1 MTFRRFIL
9 FFVLA
14 IAALAAQAQASFSLV
29 RPQNVV
35 QGRNFALTF
44 RLSNGEASAPAAP
57 QLKGCTLLYG
67 PALST
72 RSEYSIVNGR
82 ATSST
87 TLDFSFT
94 YRADTPGTVDVPAV
108 SVNCGGKTLHSSAA
122 RFEILPGDASASG
135 GSSQQGASRRQQDPY
150 AGSQPTEKVSAN
162 DLLIRINF
170 SKSSVYEQEPV
181 VATIKLYTKYGIT
194 SFLPSVQPAFDGF
207 LCEEL
212 PVSNE
217 VSLEH
222 YNGQNYHT
230 VVFKRLLLYPQKS
243 GRLTVNSGEYKVTVE
258 QVQMINMG
266 FFSAPHSVEQELT
279 TKSNA
284 ASLTVKPLPEP
295 RPAGFSGA
303 VGQFSVST
311 ALEPELLRTN
321 EAAVYSYTV
330 KGTGNIKYLAE
341 PDVQFPAGIDAY
353 TPKTD
358 IQANVTGGSNMS
370 GTYRTDFTI
379 VPQEMGDFTIEGTP
393 FIYFDPSDNK
403 YVTVDVPSKP
413 IKVLRGTN
421 AAPAVEQTALSGK
434 TIDDILY
441 IKPMSDERQ
450 THSRTFV
457 IRSWGYWGAY
467 VLLVLILIAVA
478 VIYRRQIRLRA
489 DVTGRKLAKAGRVA
503 NKRLREARTAMN
515 AHNNELF
522 YASLAKALWGY
533 LSDKLSISASQLTLD
548 NVADKL
554 KAYGLPEA
562 DTDHVIDVLNQ
573 CEMARFTPTHSDAEI
588 AGLYD
593 EAVAAIKNIEDV
605 RKR

>member
-9 FFVLA
+9 FIVLA
-14 IAALAAQAQASFSLV
+14 VTAFAATAQASFSLV

-72 RSEYSIVNGR
+72 RSEYSIINGR

-122 RFEILPGDASASG
+122 RFEILPGDASTSG
-135 GSSQQGASRRQQDPY
+135 GSPQQGASRRQQDPY

-379 VPQEMGDFTIEGTP
+379 VPQEVGDFTIEGTP

-441 IKPMSDERQ
+441 IKPMSGESQ

-457 IRSWGYWGAY
+457 IRSWRYWGAY
-467 VLLVLILIAVA
+467 MFLVLALIAVA

-503 NKRLREARTAMN
+503 SKRLREARAAMN
-515 AHNNELF
+515 AHNNDLF

>member
-9 FFVLA
+9 FLVLA
-14 IAALAAQAQASFSLV
+14 LATLAAQAQASFSLV
-29 RPQNVV
+29 KPQNVV
-35 QGRNFALTF
+35 QGRNFAITF
-44 RLSNGEASAPAAP
+44 RLTNGEASAPAAP

-72 RSEYSIVNGR
+72 RSEYSVINGR

-108 SVNCGGKTLHSSAA
+108 SINCSGKTLNSSAA
-122 RFEILPGDASASG
+122 RFEILPGDASDAN
-135 GSSQQGASRRQQDPY
+135 SQQQGGSRRQHDPY
-150 AGSQPTEKVSAN
+150 AGTQTTEKVSAN

-243 GRLTVNSGEYKVTVE
+243 GTLTVNSGEYKVTVE

-311 ALEPELLRTN
+311 SLEPELLRTN
-321 EAAVYSYTV
+321 EAAVYSYTI

-341 PDVQFPAGIDAY
+341 PDVQFPAGIDTY

-358 IQANVTGGSNMS
+358 IQASVVGSSNMS
-370 GTYRTDFTI
+370 GTFRTDFTI
-379 VPQEMGDFTIEGTP
+379 VPQEMGDFIIEGSP
-393 FIYFDPSDNK
+393 LIYFDPSDNK

-421 AAPAVEQTALSGK
+421 SAPAVEQTTLSGK

-441 IKPMSDERQ
+441 IKPMSAEAQ
-450 THSRTFV
+450 SHNRTFV
-457 IRSWGYWGAY
+457 IRSWYYWCAY
-467 VLLVLILIAVA
+467 LLLVLALVAVA
-478 VIYRRQIRLRA
+478 VIYRRQIRLQA
-489 DVTGRKLAKAGRVA
+489 DVSGRKLAKAGRVA
-503 NKRLREARTAMN
+503 AKRLREARSAMS
-515 AHNNELF
+515 AHDNDRF

-548 NVADKL
+548 NVSDRL
-554 KAYGLPEA
+554 KAYGLSET

-573 CEMARFTPTHSDAEI
+573 CEMARFTPTHSEAEI

-593 EAVAAIKNIEDV
+593 EAAAAIRNIEDV